1 MIHALPMVNFVL
13 LEEDISMRVEWKSA
27 TTSSGEQ
34 SVVIHG
40 TQEMLVWLA
49 GSLVT
54 QDLVSFILVSSV
66 RIETLYTCMLSYTYC
81 ESKYLNIFVAGV
93 TAYSYS
99 YFGRGNGSI
108 YLSNIGCRGSESRL
122 MDCYHRGIGIHY
134 CHHYYDAGLRCKR
147 KATILSHTSSLYKSS
162 YRRM

>member
-54 QDLVSFILVSSV
+54 QDLVSFIPICTKCAVV
-66 RIETLYTCMLSYTYC
+66 H
-81 ESKYLNIFVAGV
+81 
-93 TAYSYS
+93 
-99 YFGRGNGSI
+99 I
-108 YLSNIGCRGSESRL
+108 Y
-122 MDCYHRGIGIHY
+122 D
-134 CHHYYDAGLRCKR
+134 
-147 KATILSHTSSLYKSS
+147 
-162 YRRM
+162 